1 LISNVLASLRC
12 ARTSLIVFRA
22 NSTMP
27 QRRDVACWLEDGDT
41 EDRFEE
47 YGTVLNDDNT
57 ATTFIESNEG
67 TTFNIN
73 VKFLGGIGSCS
84 PTLLIDKQKIN
95 FLAIEKVEG
104 NEGPRFRFTGIQK
117 SETAFAPFVFGLN
130 NITGI
135 ASLLS

>member
-1 LISNVLASLRC
+1 M
-12 ARTSLIVFRA
+12 RTYLSDRLPP

-73 VKFLGGIGSCS
+73 VKFLGSIGSCS
-84 PTLLIDKQKIN
+84 PTLLIDTQKIN
-95 FLAIEKVEG
+95 FLAVEKAKG

-117 SETAFAPFVFGLN
+117 SETTFAPFVFGLN

>member
-1 LISNVLASLRC
+1 
-12 ARTSLIVFRA
+12 
-22 NSTMP
+22 MP

-73 VKFLGGIGSCS
+73 LKFLGSIGSACM
-84 PTLLIDKQKIN
+84 PTLLIDTQKIKS
-95 FLAIEKVEG
+95 LAIEHVEG

>member
-1 LISNVLASLRC
+1 
-12 ARTSLIVFRA
+12 
-22 NSTMP
+22 MP

-73 VKFLGGIGSCS
+73 VKFLGRFGCWV
-84 PTLLIDKQKIN
+84 PVLLIDQKEIS
-95 FLAIEKVEG
+95 FLASEYAQG
-104 NEGPRFRFTGIQK
+104 NEGKRFRFTGIQK
-117 SETAFAPFVFGLN
+117 SENAFAPFVFGLN